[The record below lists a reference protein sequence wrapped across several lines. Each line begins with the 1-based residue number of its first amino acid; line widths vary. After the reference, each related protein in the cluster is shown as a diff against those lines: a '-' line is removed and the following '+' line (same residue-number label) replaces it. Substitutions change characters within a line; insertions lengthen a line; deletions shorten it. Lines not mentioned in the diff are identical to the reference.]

1 MPLSLRGPINTH
13 SSART
18 SPIPLFKHDPE
29 RKPAKMPTPATRI
42 RPLRLGIKHGE
53 TLQIGD
59 VTVIVSLD
67 AARHH
72 GRRAT
77 LVIENPAQ
85 VPVKLLGRR
94 CEPHNAATA
103 PTER

>member
-1 MPLSLRGPINTH
+1 
-13 SSART
+13 
-18 SPIPLFKHDPE
+18 
-29 RKPAKMPTPATRI
+29 MPTPVTRC

-59 VTVIVSLD
+59 VTVSVSLD
-67 AARHH
+67 AARLH

-85 VPVKLLGRR
+85 VPVKLLRR
-94 CEPHNAATA
+94 RHEEHTRPMAPAEPV
-103 PTER
+103 PQGFPQSES